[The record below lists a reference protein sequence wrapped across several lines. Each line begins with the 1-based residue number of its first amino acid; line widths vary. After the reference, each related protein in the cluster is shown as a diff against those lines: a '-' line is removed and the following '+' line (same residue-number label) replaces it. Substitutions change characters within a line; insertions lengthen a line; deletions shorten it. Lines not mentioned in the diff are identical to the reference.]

1 MIPKWSHITLSL
13 AASMM
18 LLAGCVHATGG
29 EVAPLPERT
38 STVKA
43 AAVQIIPNH
52 EIGVVRQVTSYME
65 RAAADGA
72 RLIVFPEYHLGHISI
87 PGPESDEIATFA
99 RDLGI
104 NVIVGCFEVESDDVF
119 YNTALLIDERGEI
132 AGRYRKTHPAVG
144 EPPYFWPARGDEWE
158 ARMTVGDSF
167 PIFDLGFA
175 TVGIFTCYDGYFAE
189 VPNILSLQGAEI
201 LVWINGRGG
210 AVEDF
215 MIRTMTYQTYTAMIA
230 TNASHGSG
238 TAIGQFPATIHAHAP
253 TTDVDYITATIDLDH
268 LRDFRKNSRVFH
280 QRRPEIYTPIVQ
292 EWKPWEAYEDRQ
304 D

>member
-1 MIPKWSHITLSL
+1 
-13 AASMM
+13 
-18 LLAGCVHATGG
+18 
-29 EVAPLPERT
+29 
-38 STVKA
+38 
-43 AAVQIIPNH
+43 
-52 EIGVVRQVTSYME
+52 
-65 RAAADGA
+65 
-72 RLIVFPEYHLGHISI
+72 
-87 PGPESDEIATFA
+87 
-99 RDLGI
+99 
-104 NVIVGCFEVESDDVF
+104 
-119 YNTALLIDERGEI
+119 
-132 AGRYRKTHPAVG
+132 
-144 EPPYFWPARGDEWE
+144 
-158 ARMTVGDSF
+158 MTVGDSF